1 MVHIH
6 DMLIK
11 VVCIT
16 HMAVLLTIIGAVGG
30 THLHIN
36 K

>member
-1 MVHIH
+1 MVHNV
-6 DMLIK
+6 MS
-11 VVCIT
+11 IT
-16 HMAVLLTIIGAVGG
+16 RTHTAALLTIIGAVGG

>member
-1 MVHIH
+1 MVHNI
-6 DMLIK
+6 
-11 VVCIT
+11 VSIT
-16 HMAVLLTIIGAVGG
+16 HAAVLLTIIGAVGG